1 MRRLLVWLGGIG
13 LLAATGID
21 SLAALGRHVGWP
33 VEGAIELV
41 QVAVLV
47 AGSIA
52 ILCATMDDS
61 HARVHLVVDRLGEG
75 RRDAVKRLALVVLA
89 LFLAALLAG
98 SGWIALDLWSAHEES
113 ELMGI
118 GWRWLRLFANLAL
131 LAGVLVAL
139 RHAVKGKG

>member
-1 MRRLLVWLGGIG
+1 MRAGLIWLGGIG

-21 SLAALGRHVGWP
+21 TLAVIGRHVGWP

-47 AGSIA
+47 AGALA
-52 ILCATMDDS
+52 ILCATLDGS

-75 RRDAVKRLALVVLA
+75 PRDRAKRLTLAVLA

-98 SGWIALDLWSAHEES
+98 SGWIAFDLWSAHEES
-113 ELMGI
+113 ELVGVP
-118 GWRWLRLFANLAL
+118 WRWLRLFANLAL
-131 LAGVLVAL
+131 LAGVIVAL